1 MPAIAPNWPTTAAEE
16 SEWDAVGKLF
26 LNDPDQIYLNTG
38 SWGVLARP
46 VYDAMIAAIREQE
59 LNPTASRDGLLEGV
73 EEARR
78 RLAGLVNACPED
90 LAFLTNVTV
99 AVNTVVNG
107 LDWRDG
113 DEILASDQEYGAIDN
128 CLHNASRR
136 WGVTLR
142 RAAIPIPPKSP
153 WDVVKAFEAAITD
166 RTRLVLCSH
175 VTTGTGLIAPVK
187 ALADLAHARGALIV
201 IDGAHAPGM
210 IPLDLRAYG
219 CDFYGGNCHKWLCSP
234 KGVGFLHA
242 APEVQERMKHLVVSW
257 GYSKSGTTRDCGG
270 RPLINGK
277 PYMWGIEQ
285 WGTVSLPEQ
294 VATGEAVR
302 FQTNIGLER
311 IAQRG
316 RQLAGYLR
324 RRMSEFDWAELL
336 SPTHPEMTGS
346 ISTFRLSGWGEM
358 KLRETL
364 LQRHRITVPAW
375 REGPHQVLRVSTHI
389 YNSFSQV
396 DRLVEALR
404 LLRGGAWQSQ
414 PPGS

>member
-1 MPAIAPNWPTTAAEE
+1 MPAITPDWPTTAAEE
-16 SEWDAVGKLF
+16 SKWDAVRKLF
-26 LNDPDQIYLNTG
+26 LSDPDQIYLNTG

-46 VYDAMIAAIREQE
+46 VYDALIAAIREQE
-59 LNPTASRDGLLEGV
+59 LNPTANRERLLEGV
-73 EEARR
+73 AQARR
-78 RLAGLVNACPED
+78 RLAELVNACPED
-90 LAFLTNVTV
+90 LAFLMNVTV
-99 AVNTVVNG
+99 AVNAVVNG

-142 RAAIPIPPKSP
+142 RAWIPIPPESP
-153 WDVVKAFEAAITD
+153 RDVVKAFEAAITD

-175 VTTGTGLIAPVK
+175 VTTGAGLIAPVK
-187 ALADLAHARGALIV
+187 ALADLAHAHGALIV

-257 GYSKSGTTRDCGG
+257 GYSKSGTTKDGDG

-302 FQTNIGLER
+302 FQTDIGLDR

-346 ISTFRLSGWGEM
+346 ISTFRLSGFGEM

-364 LQRHRITVPAW
+364 LQRYRITVPVW
-375 REGPHQVLRVSTHI
+375 REGPRHVVRVSTHI

-404 LLRGGAWQSQ
+404 ELRREEQQ
-414 PPGS
+414 T